1 MWTSLAGTSALLQ
14 AGELVRYEG
23 RPPAPRGGCDFRGP
37 AGDDRYHPCADGW
50 VRVQGAPFDPR
61 WLTMT
66 RAGVV
71 AELAGAGIPA
81 APALRA
87 RELATQPG
95 VAEAEVL
102 HRDPRPK
109 RESWFTA
116 GRHAAFSR
124 TPREGT
130 LVSPSLGE
138 HTREVL
144 LEAGFDAARVEAL
157 ISNGVA
163 GAR

>member
-1 MWTSLAGTSALLQ
+1 
-14 AGELVRYEG
+14 
-23 RPPAPRGGCDFRGP
+23 
-37 AGDDRYHPCADGW
+37 
-50 VRVQGAPFDPR
+50 
-61 WLTMT
+61 
-66 RAGVV
+66 
-71 AELAGAGIPA
+71 
-81 APALRA
+81 
-87 RELATQPG
+87 
-95 VAEAEVL
+95 VL